1 MEIFDRK
8 AGTIDALFSPA
19 LWTEDGLASVSGDET
34 FWDRSTLYALRGVLA
49 AGATEQAMT
58 FLHAYSNRRLL
69 GDHVPYPV
77 EAYPEGSQ
85 RHLSA
90 ESGLYCRIFTEGL
103 FGIRPTGLQ
112 SFRMTPRLPASWPSM
127 RLRHIRAF
135 GHDFDILVERKS
147 DALDVVVSLFNTEVL
162 HKRIKSGES
171 LSMDF
176 KDVNWNK

>member
-1 MEIFDRK
+1 
-8 AGTIDALFSPA
+8 LFSPA
-19 LWTEDGLASVSGDET
+19 LWTEDGLASVSGGET

-90 ESGLYCRIFTEGL
+90 ESGLYCRVFTEGL

-112 SFRMTPRLPASWPSM
+112 SFRMTPRLPEAWPSM
-127 RLRHIRAF
+127 RLRHVRAF
-135 GHDFDILVERKS
+135 GQDFDIRVER
-147 DALDVVVSLFNTEVL
+147 
-162 HKRIKSGES
+162 SG
-171 LSMDF
+171 SMVKVTISENGIEIRENLVYNGDEISF
-176 KDVNWNK
+176 EFPQ